1 MLKIGLT
8 GGIGS
13 GKTTVTD
20 LFANHG
26 VPIIDA
32 DVIAHQLTQA
42 QQPALTKIQAQFG
55 DQVIHSDGSLNR
67 AYLKQVIFADP
78 AYKKKLEAIL
88 HPLVF
93 AEMSNQIAQLHA
105 DYVILCIPLLLET
118 GRSKFVDRIL
128 VIDCPVETQIERV
141 RARDQLSDTTIQAI
155 IDAQTSRSKKLDA
168 ADDIINNSGSK
179 ILLADQVKKLHNS
192 YYLLSQTTK
201 GTTH

>member
-1 MLKIGLT
+1 MFKIGLT

-20 LFANHG
+20 LFTNHG

-32 DVIAHQLTQA
+32 DIIAHQLSQA
-42 QQPALTKIQAQFG
+42 QQPALTEIRAQFG
-55 DQVIHSDGSLNR
+55 DPVIHSDGSLNR
-67 AYLKQVIFADP
+67 AYLKQVIFTDP

-118 GRSKFVDRIL
+118 GRSQFVDRIL
-128 VIDCPVETQIERV
+128 LIDCPVETQIERV

-155 IDAQTSRSKKLDA
+155 IDAQTSRSEKLDA